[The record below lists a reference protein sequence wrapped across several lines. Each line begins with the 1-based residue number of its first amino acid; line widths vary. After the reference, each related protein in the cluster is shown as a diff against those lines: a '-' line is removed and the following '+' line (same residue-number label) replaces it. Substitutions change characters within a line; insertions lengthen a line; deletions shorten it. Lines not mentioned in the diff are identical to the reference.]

1 MRFDDW
7 LGAELALEGCWHM
20 GDCKE
25 KRYSTGREQLE
36 KIHRWWMGQ
45 GSTEILRRL
54 LLYVWRLGVWVEQSS
69 QSWEVLHAIL
79 QELNVIL
86 WEIKTYLKF
95 MNNCATVSILL
106 QADFVSK
113 GMIAEMDTELRNI
126 QIQIPVRNSVQC
138 IKSMLVSI

>member
-20 GDCKE
+20 GDGKE
-25 KRYSTGREQLE
+25 KGCSMGREQLE

-45 GSTEILRRL
+45 GSTEILRL
-54 LLYVWRLGVWVEQSS
+54 LLYVRRLGVWVEWSS
-69 QSWEVLHAIL
+69 QSREVLHAIL

-95 MNNCATVSILL
+95 MNNCAIISILL
-106 QADFVSK
+106 QTDFVSK

-138 IKSMLVSI
+138 IKSMVVSI